1 MPVPQP
7 WYQAGTGNKPR
18 PPLPLSFW
26 NVDSGPRIPN
36 APQSP
41 TTLSALQSDVS
52 CRASGSDYPPG
63 RGLWWAQA
71 VQPAPA
77 LGGWSL
83 SSEEA
88 QLLLALISCGDFLT
102 VLETP
107 GRLRLW
113 ELCWL
118 GKDGLPLYPNRRHIP
133 QTLKRPCLQNAGP
146 TWDEGWGGQGS
157 DISAAQSPTDCTTLS
172 NSIPLSDPQFP
183 HL

>member
-7 WYQAGTGNKPR
+7 WYRAGTGNKPR
-18 PPLPLSFW
+18 HPPPFPSGMLILVQEFPVLPR
-26 NVDSGPRIPN
+26 VPRPSR
-36 APQSP
+36 PCRV
-41 TTLSALQSDVS
+41 TSAAGHLVVITH
-52 CRASGSDYPPG
+52 RGW
-63 RGLWWAQA
+63 GLWWAQP

-83 SSEEA
+83 SSEGA

-146 TWDEGWGGQGS
+146 TYQQLR
-157 DISAAQSPTDCTTLS
+157 A
-172 NSIPLSDPQFP
+172 PLTVQP
-183 HL
+183 